1 VAVSGFCAKGT
12 VHHFARNALGRLYS
26 AGIFK
31 EVGIE
36 KIKMQLSG
44 LAS

>member
-1 VAVSGFCAKGT
+1 VAFSGFCVKET
-12 VHHFARNALGRLYS
+12 VHRFVSKDLGRLYA